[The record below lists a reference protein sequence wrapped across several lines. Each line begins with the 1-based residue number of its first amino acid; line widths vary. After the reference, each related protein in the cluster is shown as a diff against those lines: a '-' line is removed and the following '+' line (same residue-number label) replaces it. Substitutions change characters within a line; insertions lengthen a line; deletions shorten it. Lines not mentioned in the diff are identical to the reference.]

1 MEPVLSFVM
10 PIVLTAV
17 FGLSYIVVYDMVK
30 ENSISRFI
38 GGLGLALVGA
48 LCLNLAIA
56 IIVGV

>member
-17 FGLSYIVVYDMVK
+17 FGLSYIVVYEMVK
-30 ENSISRFI
+30 EKTIGRFV
-38 GGLGLALVGA
+38 GGLAVALAGA
-48 LCLNLAIA
+48 LCLDLAIA